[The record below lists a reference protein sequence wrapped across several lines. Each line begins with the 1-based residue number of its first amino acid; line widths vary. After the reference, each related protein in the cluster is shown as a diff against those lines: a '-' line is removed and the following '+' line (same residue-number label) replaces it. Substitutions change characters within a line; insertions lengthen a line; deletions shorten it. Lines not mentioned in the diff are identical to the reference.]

1 MTVDE
6 ALQLVGTWPVNR
18 SVPRKLADAIKVARG
33 LDRAQLSMMTEIL
46 MAASEKAAD
55 YELIEKYLS

>member
-6 ALQLVGTWPVNR
+6 ALALVGTWPVNR
-18 SVPRKLADAIKVARG
+18 SVARKLADAIKAARG

-55 YELIEKYLS
+55 YELIEKYLG

>member
-18 SVPRKLADAIKVARG
+18 SVPRKLADAIKAARG

>member
-6 ALQLVGTWPVNR
+6 ALELVGTWPTNR
-18 SVPRKLADAIKVARG
+18 SVPRKLSAAIQAARG
-33 LDRAQLSMMTEIL
+33 LERLQLGLMTEIL

-55 YELIEKYLS
+55 YELIEKYLG

>member
-6 ALQLVGTWPVNR
+6 ALELVGTWPVNR
-18 SVPRKLADAIKVARG
+18 SVPRKLADAIKAARG

-55 YELIEKYLS
+55 YELIEKYLA

>member
-6 ALQLVGTWPVNR
+6 ALALVGTWPVNR

-55 YELIEKYLS
+55 YELIEKYLG

>member
-18 SVPRKLADAIKVARG
+18 SVPRKLADAIKAARG

-46 MAASEKAAD
+46 MAASEKDAD

>member
-18 SVPRKLADAIKVARG
+18 SVPRKLADAIKAARG

-55 YELIEKYLS
+55 YELIEKYLG

>member
-6 ALQLVGTWPVNR
+6 ALALVGTWPVNR
-18 SVPRKLADAIKVARG
+18 SVPRKLADAIKAARG

-55 YELIEKYLS
+55 YELIEKYLG

>member
-6 ALQLVGTWPVNR
+6 ALALVGTWPVNR
-18 SVPRKLADAIKVARG
+18 SVPRKLADAIKTARG

-55 YELIEKYLS
+55 YELIEKYLG

>member
-6 ALQLVGTWPVNR
+6 ALALVGTWPVNR
-18 SVPRKLADAIKVARG
+18 SVPRKLADAIKAARG
-33 LDRAQLSMMTEIL
+33 LNHAQLSMMTEIL

-55 YELIEKYLS
+55 YELIEKYLG

>member
-6 ALQLVGTWPVNR
+6 ALQLVATWPVNR
-18 SVPRKLADAIKVARG
+18 SVPRKLADAIKAARA
-33 LDRAQLSMMTEIL
+33 LDRAQLGMMTEIL

-55 YELIEKYLS
+55 YELIEKYLG

>member
-6 ALQLVGTWPVNR
+6 ALELVGTWPTNR
-18 SVPRKLADAIKVARG
+18 SVPRKLSVAIQAARG
-33 LDRAQLSMMTEIL
+33 LDREQLGMMTEIL

-55 YELIEKYLS
+55 YELIEKYLG

>member
-6 ALQLVGTWPVNR
+6 ALELVSTWPTNR
-18 SVPRKLADAIKVARG
+18 SVPRKLAASIQAARG
-33 LDRAQLSMMTEIL
+33 LDRVQLGMMTEIL

-55 YELIEKYLS
+55 YELIEKYLG